1 MASILNVDQINN
13 AAGTSGIT
21 LDASTGKASFP
32 NSVTIPNGATMPAG
46 SVVQVVFNQY
56 DTQTTIPNGVY
67 TNSGLS
73 ASITPQSSTSKI
85 LILVRPHLRIFSS
98 NADTGLGFRILRN
111 NTDTVF
117 VSTTSYDTYV
127 YDNGA
132 HSEFRGGLF
141 FQAFDAPATTAS
153 TSYTLQG
160 VSYAGTVTM
169 QNAGNYSQITL
180 MEIAQ

>member
-13 AAGTSGIT
+13 AAGTSAVTI
-21 LDASTGKASFP
+21 DSSTGKPSFP
-32 NSVTIPNGATMPAG
+32 NGAVLPAG

-56 DTQTTIPNGVY
+56 DTQTTMPNGVY

-85 LILVRPHLRIFSS
+85 LILVRPHLRLFNS
-98 NADTGLGFRILRN
+98 NSDSGLGFRILRN
-111 NTDTVF
+111 NTNTVF
-117 VSTTSYDTYV
+117 VSTTSYDTYA
-127 YDNGA
+127 YDGGA
-132 HSEFRGGLF
+132 HAEFRGGLF
-141 FQAFDAPATTAS
+141 VQAFDAPATTAS

-160 VSYAGTVTM
+160 VSYAGTVSM
-169 QNAGNYSQITL
+169 QNSGNSSQITL

>member
-1 MASILNVDQINN
+1 MSTLYVDTVSEKTAGNGVQI
-13 AAGTSGIT
+13 ADLVPA
-21 LDASTGKASFP
+21 
-32 NSVTIPNGATMPAG
+32 AG

-56 DTQTTIPNGVY
+56 GTQTTMPNGVY

-85 LILVRPHLRIFSS
+85 LILVRPHFRLFNS
-98 NADTGLGFRILRN
+98 NADSGIGFRILRN
-111 NTDTVF
+111 NTDIVF
-117 VSTTSYDTYV
+117 VSTTSYDTYA

-132 HSEFRGGLF
+132 HTEFRGGLF
-141 FQAFDAPATTAS
+141 VQAFDAPATTAS

-160 VSYAGTVTM
+160 IAYAGTVAM
-169 QNAGNYSQITL
+169 QSSGNLSQITL